1 MLETVGK
8 GANDIQLK
16 VSSEKF
22 KLASTLPA
30 KHIYSVV
37 DPYRGKNELSTHILP
52 YVVKASKK
60 EKSPFDITLD
70 VKKHSTCVFGRT
82 IVNIAFDCLTNYL
95 SANHGTGV
103 FCRILTQ

>member
-1 MLETVGK
+1 MLKTVGK
-8 GANDIQLK
+8 EANDILLK

-37 DPYRGKNELSTHILP
+37 DPYRGTNDLSTRILP

-60 EKSPFDITLD
+60 EKFLFIS
-70 VKKHSTCVFGRT
+70 R
-82 IVNIAFDCLTNYL
+82 
-95 SANHGTGV
+95 
-103 FCRILTQ
+103 

>member
-1 MLETVGK
+1 MTYRNANSTCCVTISVLETVGK
-8 GANDIQLK
+8 KANDIQLK

-37 DPYRGKNELSTHILP
+37 DPYRGTNELSTRILP

-60 EKSPFDITLD
+60 EKFLFIS
-70 VKKHSTCVFGRT
+70 R
-82 IVNIAFDCLTNYL
+82 
-95 SANHGTGV
+95 
-103 FCRILTQ
+103 